1 MPQTPADP
9 QAERATGLSQGP
21 RPFRLLRGRA
31 RRWVVSLGLL
41 CFVVP
46 HLYVVVAGV
55 EAYPLT
61 CAGMFAQ
68 QITPETPRYLFHL
81 TGDDGEG
88 GGPRPVPFSDI
99 GASKRNF
106 FVHAYGSASA
116 DTCHP
121 HFAGDTPE
129 AFAERM
135 SDWFTGFH
143 KTWARKNPDRD
154 PPKRLTLWLAQIH
167 PEEGTPKPVLHFNV
181 EDSSVE
187 LRPDVV
193 WTEGLLD
200 QPEVVAEPDKPGGGR

>member
-1 MPQTPADP
+1 MSQTQRDLKTD
-9 QAERATGLSQGP
+9 RATGLLQGP
-21 RPFRLLRGRA
+21 RPFCLLRGRA
-31 RRWVVSLGLL
+31 KRWAVSLGLL
-41 CFVVP
+41 CFVLP

-81 TGDDGEG
+81 TGDDGQG
-88 GGPRPVPFSDI
+88 NDPRPIPFSDI

-106 FVHAYGSASA
+106 FVHAYGSASPG
-116 DTCHP
+116 TCHP

-135 SDWFTGFH
+135 SDWFAGFH
-143 KTWARKNPDRD
+143 KTWARKNPDQD
-154 PPKRLTLWLAQIH
+154 PPARLTLWLAQIH
-167 PEEGTPKPVLHFNV
+167 PETDTPKPVLHFIA
-181 EDSSVE
+181 EDESIE

-200 QPEVVAEPDKPGGGR
+200 QPKPEAETGGGQ